1 MKQLN
6 TQRLE
11 RTILSQQVGNYSEQE
26 LRNIFGRLSDP
37 ALQQWMDHFI
47 EKEEY
52 EVCQI
57 IKEII
62 NETNQ

>member
-1 MKQLN
+1 MKQLH
-6 TQRLE
+6 TQQLE
-11 RTILSQQVGNYSEQE
+11 RTILSQQVNNYSEQE
-26 LRNIFGRLSDP
+26 LRNIFSRLSGS

-47 EKEEY
+47 EKEQY